1 VPRVIAV
8 CGEAL
13 VDLLPTGPDSYRA
26 APGGSP
32 ANTAVALARLGTPVE
47 LLARLSGDAF
57 GDLLR
62 RHLVADGVGLSAAV
76 SAAEPSSLAIV
87 SRDASGAASYRF
99 VMDGTADWQWTDE
112 ELVLPAGAVAV
123 HTGSLALAQAPAVE
137 RFLHR
142 ARASAT
148 VSVDP
153 NLRPALLTSLDDA
166 RRDVERWVAVADV
179 FKASAED
186 VALLHPGED
195 PVAVARA
202 WQARGPAVVVVTLGA
217 DGAQVLLRD
226 EVLHAPGRAVEVVD
240 TVGAG
245 DTFTAG
251 FLSVLHARGRL
262 GGRLDAVSADDV
274 RAALDVGLRAAAVT
288 CSRPGADPPRA
299 DELPD

>member
-1 VPRVIAV
+1 MIAV

-32 ANTAVALARLGTPVE
+32 ANTAVALARLGTPVA
-47 LLARLSGDAF
+47 LLARLSGDGF
-57 GDLLR
+57 GALLR
-62 RHLVADGVGLSAAV
+62 RHLADNGVDLAAAV
-76 SAAEPSSLAIV
+76 AAAEPSSLAIV

-99 VMDGTADWQWTDE
+99 VMDGTADWQWTDD
-112 ELVLPAGAVAV
+112 ELALPEGAVAV
-123 HTGSLALAQAPAVE
+123 HTGSLALAKAPAVE
-137 RFLHR
+137 RFLLR

-166 RRDVERWVAVADV
+166 RRDVERWVALADV
-179 FKASAED
+179 FKASSED
-186 VALLHPGED
+186 LALLHPGED
-195 PVAVARA
+195 PLRVARS
-202 WQARGPAVVVVTLGA
+202 WRDRGAAVVVVTGGA
-217 DGAQVLLRD
+217 DGAHVLVGD
-226 EVLHAPGRAVEVVD
+226 EVLHAPGRRVDVVD

-251 FLSVLHARGRL
+251 FLSVLHARGLL
-262 GGRLDAVSADDV
+262 GGRLDAVTPDDA

>member
-1 VPRVIAV
+1 VAAVIAV

-13 VDLLPTGPDSYRA
+13 VDLLPTGPDTYRA

-47 LLARLSGDAF
+47 LLARLSTDPF
-57 GDLLR
+57 GALLR
-62 RHLVADGVGLSAAV
+62 DHLVRNGVGLRGAV
-76 SAAEPSSLAIV
+76 DAAEPSSLAIV
-87 SRDASGAASYRF
+87 SRDASGSASYRF
-99 VMDGTADWQWTDE
+99 VMEGTADWPWADDE
-112 ELVLPAGAVAV
+112 LALPEGAVAV
-123 HTGSLALAQAPAVE
+123 HTGSLAIAKAPALE
-137 RFLHR
+137 RFLARVR
-142 ARASAT
+142 ATAT

-166 RRDVERWVAVADV
+166 RRDVERWLALADV

-186 VALLHPGED
+186 LELLHPGED
-195 PVAVARA
+195 PVDVARA
-202 WQARGPAVVVVTLGA
+202 WRSRGPALVVVTAGA
-217 DGAQVLLRD
+217 DGATVLVGD
-226 EVLHAPGRAVEVVD
+226 EVLHAPGRDVEVVD

-251 FLSVLHARGRL
+251 FLSVLHARGLL
-262 GGRLDAVSADDV
+262 GGRLEAVSADDA
-274 RAALDVGLRAAAVT
+274 RAALDVALRAAAVT